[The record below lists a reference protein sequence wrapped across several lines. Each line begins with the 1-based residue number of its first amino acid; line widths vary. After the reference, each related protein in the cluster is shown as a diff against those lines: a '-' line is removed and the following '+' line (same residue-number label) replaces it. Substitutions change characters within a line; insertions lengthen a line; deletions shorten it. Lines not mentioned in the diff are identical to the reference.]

1 MKINLES
8 SKDSDE
14 NQRMN
19 SKIDNIEIMIGNNAD
34 KMVNEI
40 SSFTT
45 QKEQNREQ
53 IDLENPKK
61 MVVLSL
67 IILMEINIIIR

>member
-61 MVVLSL
+61 IVVLSL

>member
-1 MKINLES
+1 MKINFES
-8 SKDSDE
+8 SKDSNE
-14 NQRMN
+14 KQRMN
-19 SKIDNIEIMIGNNAD
+19 SKIDNIEIMIGDNAY
-34 KMVNEI
+34 KMVNVI

-61 MVVLSL
+61 IVVLSL